1 MKDVNVFD
9 NISYAFDLSMLYL
22 NLCINLSM
30 LRSFILAL
38 RFFVSSHKQG
48 KVDNVMSI

>member
-22 NLCINLSM
+22 GDQFVHKFKHVTVIY
-30 LRSFILAL
+30 FGTEVF
-38 RFFVSSHKQG
+38 RFLT
-48 KVDNVMSI
+48 